1 MQMKRRNS
9 RLGFSLLEVLIALAI
24 LGIGSMLCLKL
35 IGVFINTNKGLSSNQ
50 EAVALATRLMSE
62 IMDAQYRSAADFD
75 PGLAI
80 SASAYAAPVPGST
93 IVSVGDFLSES
104 YTPLGGGAPPTGL
117 LAKFTARYI
126 VSDCASCTTP
136 VPGNPGLV
144 GAGGIEVF
152 VEVANA
158 EPDGPLF
165 QPIRMAVR
173 RTYSSALVCAAVAPG
188 DPCAVRGYN

>member
-1 MQMKRRNS
+1 MKKRN
-9 RLGFSLLEVLIALAI
+9 RKLGFSLLEVLIALAI

-62 IMDAQYRSAADFD
+62 IMDAQYRSATSFD

-80 SASAYAAPVPGST
+80 SASAYAAPVAGST
-93 IVSVGDFLSES
+93 IVSVGDFLPES
-104 YTPLGGGAPPTGL
+104 YAPLGGVDPAGVPL
-117 LAKFTARYI
+117 KFTARYI

-173 RTYSSALVCAAVAPG
+173 RTYSNALVCAAVAPG